1 MQLWIYRYAI
11 STLKSLKKTLKTL
24 RSDEQK
30 EVLDR
35 LISLEKE
42 PGDNNF
48 NRLNLILDGTKGI
61 KDSTIIRSV
70 FKKALLQYIDQADG
84 IGLAIVIDN
93 LQEKDKKEVL
103 VDILSHCAVN
113 ENQVGFNMVM
123 NRVSEEAKEELIS
136 KALIENPESQL
147 LKDLNLVGFLAP
159 TNKNKVASL
168 EVSGRLKGNVPKEA
182 NVIRTTRV

>member
-1 MQLWIYRYAI
+1 M
-11 STLKSLKKTLKTL
+11 
-24 RSDEQK
+24 
-30 EVLDR
+30 
-35 LISLEKE
+35 
-42 PGDNNF
+42 
-48 NRLNLILDGTKGI
+48 
-61 KDSTIIRSV
+61 
-70 FKKALLQYIDQADG
+70 
-84 IGLAIVIDN
+84 
-93 LQEKDKKEVL
+93 L